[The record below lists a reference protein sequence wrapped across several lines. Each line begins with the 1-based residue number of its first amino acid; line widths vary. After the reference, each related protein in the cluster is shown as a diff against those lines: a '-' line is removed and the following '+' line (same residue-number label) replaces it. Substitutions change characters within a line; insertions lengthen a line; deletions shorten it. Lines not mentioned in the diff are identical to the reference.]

1 MAKFMII
8 DNDGNI
14 IRTINLPYEGILI
27 NISDMPDNEWENW
40 YNKLH
45 MVKVSMKRSGE
56 YEKDSRGLPKI
67 VNTPLP
73 IRD

>member
-45 MVKVSMKRSGE
+45 MVKVSMERSGE

-67 VNTPLP
+67 
-73 IRD
+73 IKKIAK